1 MQKRIVIQP
10 RPRAWLEGSI
20 LQPYL
25 SQYGEHL
32 RRRRYAPNTQR
43 AYLRC
48 VAHFAHWLTQERH
61 DLAAIGQGAVVR
73 FLSEHLPACTCPD
86 PVRRFRHELQA
97 ALGHLLEVLEA
108 GGVPLQCPARNSA
121 IERELTRF
129 DTHMRDVWGLA
140 ESTRRRRCRVVGEF
154 LVEHF
159 GERPI
164 SMTTVKATSIRRFI
178 LGEQG
183 RGPAAVAAIG
193 VTIACYLRFRSI
205 SGDRVN
211 ELKAAIPRVARWRLA
226 SLPEVLTDT
235 EIDELLSSFDQLF
248 PSRLRAYAMVRCLI
262 DLGLRSGE
270 VVKLQLD
277 DINWADGTI
286 NLVGT
291 KSRRADALPLPAA
304 TGAAIAAYLREERP
318 ATSNRAIFV
327 RHVAPYDEPITTTS
341 VKRAVLA
348 GYRRC
353 GWTRTG
359 VHILRHSAASR
370 LLRAGAQMKEIAD
383 ILRHRSLDTS
393 AIYAKVDLTNLAAV
407 ALPWP
412 GSAQ

>member
-1 MQKRIVIQP
+1 MQNVIIIQP
-10 RPRAWLEGSI
+10 QPRAWLEGSI
-20 LQPYL
+20 LRPYVSHYAEQL
-25 SQYGEHL
+25 Q
-32 RRRRYAPNTQR
+32 RRRYAPNTQR

-48 VAHFAHWLTQERH
+48 VAHFAHWLSQEGY
-61 DLAAIGQGAVVR
+61 DLEAIGQGAVMR
-73 FLSEHLPACTCPD
+73 FLSEHLPSCACPD
-86 PVRRFRHELQA
+86 PVRRFHHELQA

-108 GGVPLQCPARNSA
+108 CGVALQYPARNSA
-121 IERELTRF
+121 IEGELTRF

-164 SMTTVKATSIRRFI
+164 SMTTVKTTSIRRFI

-193 VTIACYLRFRSI
+193 VTIACYLRFRSM
-205 SGDRVN
+205 SGDRTN

-235 EIDELLSSFDQLF
+235 EIDELLSSFDQSF
-248 PSRLRAYAMVRCLI
+248 PSRPRAYAMVRCLI

-277 DINWADGTI
+277 GIDWANGTI

-291 KSRRADALPLPAA
+291 KSRRTDALPRQQALVHSRRNS
-304 TGAAIAAYLREERP
+304 LRCQ
-318 ATSNRAIFV
+318 A
-327 RHVAPYDEPITTTS
+327 VARQQHDPCPPN
-341 VKRAVLA
+341 
-348 GYRRC
+348 
-353 GWTRTG
+353 
-359 VHILRHSAASR
+359 H
-370 LLRAGAQMKEIAD
+370 LLRRVSVPNQPLQSFAISRTDPNLLDFPHRRRFAGSRRFVNC
-383 ILRHRSLDTS
+383 LS
-393 AIYAKVDLTNLAAV
+393 ATEH
-407 ALPWP
+407 
-412 GSAQ
+412 

>member
-108 GGVPLQCPARNSA
+108 GGVPLQYPARNSA

-183 RGPAAVAAIG
+183 RGTAAVAAIG

-235 EIDELLSSFDQLF
+235 EIDELLSSFDQSF

-286 NLVGT
+286 TLLAP
-291 KSRRADALPLPAA
+291 RADGLMLCPCRPQRERRLQLICAKSGPRRRTEPYLFA
-304 TGAAIAAYLREERP
+304 TSHPTMNRSRPRASNAQCWP
-318 ATSNRAIFV
+318 ATEDVDGREPVSIFSATARPV
-327 RHVAPYDEPITTTS
+327 DFCAPA
-341 VKRAVLA
+341 R
-348 GYRRC
+348 G
-353 GWTRTG
+353 
-359 VHILRHSAASR
+359 
-370 LLRAGAQMKEIAD
+370 
-383 ILRHRSLDTS
+383 
-393 AIYAKVDLTNLAAV
+393 
-407 ALPWP
+407 
-412 GSAQ
+412 